1 MKFAKRASQ
10 NVGAAILLFAVASG
24 TANAQEGFFDRIKNW
39 FNGTTSSATTS
50 SNSGAT
56 PAAQSVPTEAQA
68 KALCDDLQAQ
78 TQAAQEKA
86 ILARM
91 PPKSPAQVI
100 NNDYGVLD
108 ILNTPIDVGGLISG
122 GLSGLISD
130 MTNKLA
136 QSFVNKVVYKAQDS
150 FRNGMN
156 DVLARYNVPGT
167 FQGTIDRATNGV
179 TGIVNGGINGA
190 AAAGTDAIY
199 STGKT
204 AGQAAAAAAA
214 NTANGAINAART
226 TAADAIK
233 GATTT
238 STNPLR

>member
-1 MKFAKRASQ
+1 MKKSAHAARM
-10 NVGAAILLFAVASG
+10 VGAFVVLFAISSG
-24 TANAQEGFFDRIKNW
+24 YAYAQEGFFDRIKNW
-39 FNGTTSSATTS
+39 FSGSSASNTMASTT
-50 SNSGAT
+50 GAM
-56 PAAQSVPTEAQA
+56 PSAQSAPTEAQA

-130 MTNKLA
+130 ITNKVA
-136 QSFVNKVVYKAQDS
+136 QAFVNKVVYKAQDS
-150 FRNGMN
+150 FRSGMN
-156 DVLARYNVPGT
+156 DVLAKYNVPGA
-167 FQGTIDRATNGV
+167 FQGTVDRATNGV

-190 AAAGTDAIY
+190 ASAGTEAIY
-199 STGKT
+199 STGKVAGQT
-204 AGQAAAAAAA
+204 AGNVAGSAA
-214 NTANGAINAART
+214 NSALNSART

-233 GATTT
+233 NSGAI

>member
-1 MKFAKRASQ
+1 MKNSP
-10 NVGAAILLFAVASG
+10 NAARHIGSVVVLFAITCG
-24 TANAQEGFFDRIKNW
+24 NANAEVGFFDRIKTW
-39 FNGTTSSATTS
+39 FNGTSSSATTS
-50 SNSGAT
+50 SSTGAT

-68 KALCDDLQAQ
+68 KALCDDLAAQ

-130 MTNKLA
+130 ITSKVA
-136 QSFVNKVVYKAQDS
+136 QSFVNKVVYKAQDT
-150 FRNGMN
+150 FRAGMN
-156 DVLARYNVPGT
+156 DVLAKYNVPGS
-167 FQGTIDRATNGV
+167 FQGTVDRATNGI

-190 AAAGTDAIY
+190 ANAGTDAIY

-204 AGQAAAAAAA
+204 AGQAVGSVAGNAA
-214 NTANGAINAART
+214 NSAINSART
-226 TAADAIK
+226 TAAEAIK
-233 GATTT
+233 NNGAA